1 MHLPLISVIFLTE
14 AHLLPSSS
22 ISSIPTTYQIFRN
35 DTEIDKFISLAVLYH
50 KNEFTCL
57 EQQSFDAVLYI
68 KFETT
73 SCNFN

>member
-35 DTEIDKFISLAVLYH
+35 DTEIDKLSSTLSQKRVYLSGTT
-50 KNEFTCL
+50 EF
-57 EQQSFDAVLYI
+57 
-68 KFETT
+68 
-73 SCNFN
+73 